1 MSPVDVNKL
10 EEGITIGI
18 QLGNAIFSFKT
29 DRAGSNVKINVKA
42 IRDIAT
48 THAQL
53 FKSLRSET
61 FGKSAAIPQ
70 LSPQS
75 QVTRKGA
82 AETSLVLRKLEE
94 VLIPKGFFKIA
105 RTTGDVKAELEKQT
119 GVPFTS
125 RKVSQALG
133 LLFKKKVLAR
143 VGSKGGFRYIQQ

>member
-1 MSPVDVNKL
+1 MGN
-10 EEGITIGI
+10 IT
-18 QLGNAIFSFKT
+18 FSFKT
-29 DRAGSNVKINVKA
+29 DLAGSNVKTNVKA

-53 FKSLRSET
+53 FKSVRSET
-61 FGKSAAIPQ
+61 FGKSAVIPD

-75 QVTRKGA
+75 RVSRKGA

-125 RKVSQALG
+125 RKLSQALG

>member
-1 MSPVDVNKL
+1 MSPVEVREL
-10 EEGITIGI
+10 EEDITIGI
-18 QLGNAIFSFKT
+18 QLGNVIFSFKT
-29 DRAGSNVKINVKA
+29 DRAGSTVKTNVKA

-61 FGKSAAIPQ
+61 FGKSAAVSE

-75 QVTRKGA
+75 QVARKGA

-94 VLIPKGFFKIA
+94 VLIPNGFFKIA

-133 LLFKKKVLAR
+133 LLFRKRVLAR
-143 VGSKGGFRYIQQ
+143 VGSKGSFRYIQQ